1 MYTREYKNTGKHISI
16 LGLGCMRLPKI
27 DPEKPDIDEAKAMEM
42 VDYAYRHGINYF
54 DTAWPYHGGTSEEFV
69 GRALKR
75 YDRSTFFLA
84 TKMPVWLVENEAD
97 AERIFHEQ
105 LAHLQTD
112 YFDFYLLHA
121 TNRERMEAWKK
132 TGVYDF
138 CRRMKEE
145 GKIRNLGF
153 SFHDTPDVLEEIVDN
168 FEFDF
173 AQIQFNYLDFDFQNA
188 KAQYEILTAHHLPVI
203 VMEPVRGGAL
213 ADLSEDSNAIFRK
226 ANPDVSVASWALRYA
241 MSPENMMVV
250 LSGMSNMEQLKD
262 NISTAE
268 NFRPLDESEYAVV
281 ADALDAYKK
290 AKTVPCT
297 ACRYCQPCPAG
308 VEIPRIFTAWN
319 RYKIGRSWGAFQ
331 EAYEAIP
338 EEGRAHNCVSCGA
351 CMEQCPQHIRIPE
364 LMSEIAA
371 EYEKNKK

>member
-1 MYTREYKNTGKHISI
+1 MYTREYKNTGNRISI

-27 DPEKPDIDEAKAMEM
+27 DPEKPDIDEEKALEM
-42 VDYAYRHGINYF
+42 VDYAYRHGINYY
-54 DTAWPYHGGTSEEFV
+54 DTAWPYHGGASEEFM

-75 YDRSTFFLA
+75 YDRSSFFLA

-112 YFDFYLLHA
+112 YFDYYLLHA
-121 TNRERMEAWKK
+121 TNRERMEGWKK
-132 TGVYDF
+132 SGVYDF

-153 SFHDTPDVLEEIVDN
+153 SFHDTPDVLQEIVDN

-173 AQIQFNYLDFDFQNA
+173 AQIQFNYLDYELQNA
-188 KAQYEILTAHHLPVI
+188 KAQYEILTSHHLPVI

-213 ADLSEDSNAIFRK
+213 ADLCEESNAIFRAAK
-226 ANPDVSVASWALRYA
+226 PDASIASWALRYA

-250 LSGMSNMEQLKD
+250 LSGMSNMEQLQD
-262 NISTAE
+262 NISTADH
-268 NFRPLDESEYAVV
+268 FQPLTEEERAVV
-281 ADALDAYKK
+281 NNALETFKK
-290 AKTVPCT
+290 NNTVPCT

-319 RYKIGRSWGAFQ
+319 QYKISKNWNNFQ
-331 EAYEAIP
+331 NAYNEIP
-338 EEGRAHNCVSCGA
+338 EEGRAHNCVACGA
-351 CMEQCPQHIRIPE
+351 CMEQCPQHIQIPQ
-364 LMSEIAA
+364 LMEEIAA
-371 EYEKNKK
+371 EYEKNQK